1 MNDKIKFNLTE
12 IEESLILK
20 SLVLFKNNL
29 IAQNRPTVDVDDII
43 LRISDKH
50 RIDLDTIDA
59 GIVINSLSALRHKL
73 KSENLPR
80 TEINAILGKM
90 VDETDSKKKLLL
102 RKTRGNGRKF

>member
-1 MNDKIKFNLTE
+1 MNDKIKFNLNE
-12 IEESLILK
+12 SEESLILK

-102 RKTRGNGRKF
+102 RKMRGNGRKF